1 MAHGKTS
8 CLLVVAVA
16 CALLCRAAEASAA
29 RKLLLGANEPD
40 LTATTTTTSSSSS
53 SSRQLQQVQSN
64 SFQVIA
70 SGQETAAVISR
81 AAESGQLMVILG
93 ATTAGNEMARETSDR
108 SRPLSAFDK
117 TSRAAKPTEK
127 ESGRLR
133 RP

>member
-8 CLLVVAVA
+8 CRLVVAVA

-40 LTATTTTTSSSSS
+40 LTATTTTSSSS

>member
-29 RKLLLGANEPD
+29 RKLLLGANKPD
-40 LTATTTTTSSSSS
+40 LTATTTTSSSS